1 MLRKLYLGLWKC
13 RCVKFLVIFSVIFN
27 YKLLAKCERVL
38 QMKEIQDKI
47 IRFESLDLQMEEE
60 WKQLE
65 QVKNLLFVDQLSVL
79 FHKSNAR
86 KNGDRTEENVKT
98 DVS

>member
-1 MLRKLYLGLWKC
+1 
-13 RCVKFLVIFSVIFN
+13 
-27 YKLLAKCERVL
+27 
-38 QMKEIQDKI
+38 MKEIQDKI

-86 KNGDRTEENVKT
+86 KNGDRPEENVKT